1 MTACETYAE
10 AGTPPRLPHRQLIAA
25 QAETLGTPRRQYGPA
40 ARLLFVTLDVIYGK
54 KRTLS
59 KFKVLELVARAPYQA
74 LLLACSPE
82 HLLSEHAEEGVSR

>member
-40 ARLLFVTLDVIYGK
+40 ARLLVVIHAK

-59 KFKVLELVARAPYQA
+59 KFKVLELVARVPYQA
-74 LLLACSPE
+74 LLLACNPE
-82 HLLSEHAEEGVSR
+82 HLLSKHAEEGVSR

>member
-40 ARLLFVTLDVIYGK
+40 ARLLVVIYGK

-59 KFKVLELVARAPYQA
+59 KFKVLELVARVPYQA
-74 LLLACSPE
+74 LLLACNPE
-82 HLLSEHAEEGVSR
+82 HLLSKHAEEGVSR